1 ELQVESAAV
10 DVQRLPQE
18 AHAHRRALDV
28 PARPSRSPRAVPL
41 RLARLGAFPQ
51 GEVARVALLVADLDA
66 GPGFQLLRVAIAE
79 LAIVR
84 VAGDVEVDIAVGRV
98 GKPPVNQS
106 LDHGDDVADVLR
118 GPRHVV
124 DAGDV
129 EPLEIADIVL
139 RHPVGQLFHGRV
151 LLAGLD
157 DQLVVDISD
166 IDNESHRVT
175 EV

>member
-1 ELQVESAAV
+1 M
-10 DVQRLPQE
+10 
-18 AHAHRRALDV
+18 
-28 PARPSRSPRAVPL
+28 
-41 RLARLGAFPQ
+41 
-51 GEVARVALLVADLDA
+51 
-66 GPGFQLLRVAIAE
+66 LRVAIAE

-175 EV
+175 EVGQVALDGVEDDRSDHVADVARFVDRRPANVH